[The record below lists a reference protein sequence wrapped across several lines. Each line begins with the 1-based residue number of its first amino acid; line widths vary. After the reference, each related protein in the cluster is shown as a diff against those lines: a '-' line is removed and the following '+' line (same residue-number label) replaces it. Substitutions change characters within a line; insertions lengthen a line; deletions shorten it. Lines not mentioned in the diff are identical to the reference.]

1 MDEWWKIPCVDCVF
15 FFFYG
20 VSMESWTAD
29 TSVVYGCLDPESL
42 PLETLPHGDALAVGN
57 EGHWQTVAR

>member
-1 MDEWWKIPCVDCVF
+1 
-15 FFFYG
+15 
-20 VSMESWTAD
+20 MESWTAD